1 MESISNVKIF
11 ITPKGSDLDV
21 TIDLTSSEPDLD
33 PEELDQRTI
42 NLLQQLETLDE
53 VEEVSLVRD
62 LAPPPGSKPLDAAF
76 LVGLL
81 KTEVSISNIKAL
93 MGFLWERFSGTPLEL
108 EVEGN
113 GKKLKVKADNQK
125 ELSAAIEA
133 AKDFLESE

>member
-81 KTEVSISNIKAL
+81 KTEVSISLFCHCPRIRIK
-93 MGFLWERFSGTPLEL
+93 
-108 EVEGN
+108 
-113 GKKLKVKADNQK
+113 K
-125 ELSAAIEA
+125 
-133 AKDFLESE
+133 